1 MELTFPVLHWRICK
15 LKGERKLRRETG
27 EKRKEANRK
36 ERREWV
42 AEEKQKGT
50 TKGGGTEL
58 DRERCSDLQ
67 KRKRGVRDRALD
79 CCSFR
84 EFGTVQFAEDVGA
97 L

>member
-1 MELTFPVLHWRICK
+1 MELPFPVLHWRICK

-58 DRERCSDLQ
+58 DRESAAIY
-67 KRKRGVRDRALD
+67 KKERGVRDRALD

-84 EFGTVQFAEDVGA
+84 EFGSVQFVDDVAA